1 MIIRKYKR
9 SDFENVFKLYLALDD
24 SEDKFDSNLVPSKKI
39 LEEDR
44 KEVMKRLNKRS
55 TICLIAENDGV
66 MCGVIDGYII
76 ESIYYKE
83 KVSYLDHLYVID
95 KYRRKKV
102 GQSLIEEFTK
112 IAQQKNAK
120 YLKLNAFENNIP
132 AVNLYKKLGFEE
144 YSIYY
149 SKKI

>member
-1 MIIRKYKR
+1 
-9 SDFENVFKLYLALDD
+9 
-24 SEDKFDSNLVPSKKI
+24 
-39 LEEDR
+39 
-44 KEVMKRLNKRS
+44 MKRLNKRS

-66 MCGVIDGYII
+66 ICGVIDGYII

-112 IAQQKNAK
+112 IAQQKNGTEVKDNAVL
-120 YLKLNAFENNIP
+120 YLVLELFGLGIVTYALVQSDLNTIADKNTTGQ
-132 AVNLYKKLGFEE
+132 AA
-144 YSIYY
+144 
-149 SKKI
+149 

>member
-66 MCGVIDGYII
+66 IC
-76 ESIYYKE
+76 
-83 KVSYLDHLYVID
+83 
-95 KYRRKKV
+95 
-102 GQSLIEEFTK
+102 
-112 IAQQKNAK
+112 
-120 YLKLNAFENNIP
+120 
-132 AVNLYKKLGFEE
+132 
-144 YSIYY
+144 
-149 SKKI
+149 

>member
-66 MCGVIDGYII
+66 ICWVIDGYII